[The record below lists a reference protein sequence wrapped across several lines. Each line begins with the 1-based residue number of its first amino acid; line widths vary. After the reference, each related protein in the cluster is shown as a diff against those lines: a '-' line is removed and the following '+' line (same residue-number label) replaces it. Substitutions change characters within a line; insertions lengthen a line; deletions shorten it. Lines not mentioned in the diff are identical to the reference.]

1 MKSWVNFIHK
11 KTPFNHS
18 AVSIWNLDLASTR
31 SSVQEERSKMGGSN
45 NLMNGR
51 QIIVGMALM
60 TIRIA
65 LRVVSSFPSWVEKPA
80 RTAAAVDTN
89 ALQIVALTEK
99 LISTS
104 FRESVLSVL
113 QHLKFD

>member
-1 MKSWVNFIHK
+1 MIGVETDHHGNGTNDNKDCI
-11 KTPFNHS
+11 TNHS
-18 AVSIWNLDLASTR
+18 LVS
-31 SSVQEERSKMGGSN
+31 
-45 NLMNGR
+45 
-51 QIIVGMALM
+51 
-60 TIRIA
+60 
-65 LRVVSSFPSWVEKPA
+65 SWVEKPA

-113 QHLKFD
+113 QHLKFDSKVK